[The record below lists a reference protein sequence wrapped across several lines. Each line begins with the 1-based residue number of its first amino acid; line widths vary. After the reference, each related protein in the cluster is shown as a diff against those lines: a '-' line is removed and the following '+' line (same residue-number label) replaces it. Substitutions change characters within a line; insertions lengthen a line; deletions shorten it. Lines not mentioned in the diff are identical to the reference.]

1 MKRIL
6 LTGYGGFIGNSIYQ
20 RISLK
25 NNSTFIMSCIEKDYM
40 NKKFW
45 KKSLDNTVQQCDII
59 LHVGAISD
67 TMLEDNNKM
76 MKYNYEFSKVLFDL
90 AEKNNKQ
97 VVYSSSAANDGDDGL
112 PSNFYGWSKYIT
124 EQYGMSKVTNFIAL
138 RYFNVYGPGEEHKKK
153 MASVALQAYNLS
165 KLPFTTKFKLF
176 PGEPTRDFVY
186 IDDVV
191 DATLFPLF
199 NNVSKGIYH
208 VGTGQS
214 RTFEDVLDLMN
225 IDYIYRKQKDI
236 PSGYQYYTIADKN
249 KFMEGWDP
257 KYNIEQG
264 LKKYMEYL
272 K

>member
-6 LTGYGGFIGNSIYQ
+6 LTGSGGFIGNSIYQ

-25 NNSTFIMSCIEKDYM
+25 NNSTFIMSCIEKGYM

-45 KKSLDNTVQQCDII
+45 KESLDNIVQQCDVI
-59 LHVGAISD
+59 LHIGAISD
-67 TMLEDNNKM
+67 TMLQDHNKI

-90 AEKNNKQ
+90 SEEHNKQ
-97 VVYSSSAANDGDDGL
+97 VIYSSSGANTGDKGL

-138 RYFNVYGPGEEHKKK
+138 RYFNLYGPGEEHKGN
-153 MASVALQAYNLS
+153 MASVAYQAWD
-165 KLPFTTKFKLF
+165 KGFFKLF
-176 PGEPTRDFVY
+176 PNKPKRDFVY

-191 DATLFPLF
+191 DATLYPLF
-199 NNVSKGIYH
+199 NKVPKGVYE
-208 VGTGQS
+208 VGTGEA
-214 RTFEDVLDLMN
+214 RTFEDILDLME
-225 IDYIYRKQKDI
+225 ISYEYREENWI
-236 PSGYQYYTIADKN
+236 PKGYQFFTQADKN
-249 KFMEGWDP
+249 KFMEGWGP

-264 LKKYMEYL
+264 IKKYMKYL